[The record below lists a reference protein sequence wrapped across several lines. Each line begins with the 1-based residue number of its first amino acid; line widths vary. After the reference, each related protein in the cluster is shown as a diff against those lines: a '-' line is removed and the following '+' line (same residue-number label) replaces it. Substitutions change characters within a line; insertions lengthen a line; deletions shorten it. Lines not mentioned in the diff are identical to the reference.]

1 MHLDRREGW
10 RVGRLSSPFSFMRGW
25 LLIAS
30 LFLLSTLAAA
40 QHTTVTGQ
48 VIDSNSQIYRSCT
61 GTANFA
67 GQNTTPGAG
76 PYLLGGSVFQTVVP
90 IFCDGAGNFTISLA
104 DNNQIAPTPSQWR
117 FSIQTAIGSFPGPVI
132 SFNCLITITGVSQ
145 TVTAPLTVCATLL
158 PISGITLQTDSV
170 NNTNQG
176 LLNFVDSA
184 TVTWSNPSGGI
195 EQANVVSP
203 GTTCSPLTHNAIV
216 FVNNSGACT
225 TNAALGYNNFT
236 ANYLTVGG
244 NSTTGGVTVR
254 GATSGSA
261 AYSTNL
267 TSTITFLQNQS
278 DLELALDKDNALNPI
293 NYNRIRSGNVSAG
306 NVTNTGFG
314 LEFSGNGDPAGSGS
328 AAGFLVNN
336 ATSTSNTSAGASNSI
351 TAGSASGTTTSPGGS
366 NSITAG
372 NSSGTGTGSSGG
384 SNTIT
389 GGTASGGN
397 NLGGDI
403 TIVGGNGAGSGRGG
417 NINLNVGTGS
427 PNGQVLCSGSPCLIS
442 IQSSSLTTNTGQ
454 AIGASAQTWITKA
467 VTMPSSGCPCRA
479 LVSYAMLFT
488 ATNSGT
494 ATCWVEDGSNTFA
507 TNSALTNTAATHSMG
522 CQATSGTP
530 VNYTNGQVVTFVGRG
545 YTDASGGITVA
556 SGQFGSTQASWLDIL
571 VLTSN

>member
-1 MHLDRREGW
+1 VL
-10 RVGRLSSPFSFMRGW
+10 VG
-25 LLIAS
+25 
-30 LFLLSTLAAA
+30 LLSVSAWA

-61 GTANFA
+61 GSANFA

-104 DNNQIAPTPSQWR
+104 DNNQITPVPSQWR
-117 FSIQTAIGSFPGPVI
+117 FQISTAIGAFPGPTI
-132 SFNCLITITGVSQ
+132 GFNCLITITGATQ
-145 TVTAPLTVCATLL
+145 TVTTALTACATLL

-195 EQANVVSP
+195 EQANVVNP
-203 GTTCSPLTHNAIV
+203 GTVCSPLTHNAIV
-216 FVNNSGACT
+216 FINNSGVCT
-225 TNAALGYNNFT
+225 TNSALGYNNFT
-236 ANYLTVGG
+236 ANYFTVGG

-254 GATSGSA
+254 GSTSGST
-261 AYSTNL
+261 AYSTNT

-278 DLELALDKDNALNPI
+278 DLELALDKDTASSPVF
-293 NYNRIRSGNVSAG
+293 YNRIRSGSVSVG
-306 NVTNTGFG
+306 SPTFTGFG
-314 LEFSGNGDPAGSGS
+314 LEFSGNGDSGGSGS
-328 AAGFLVNN
+328 AAGFVVTN
-336 ATSTSNTSAGASNSI
+336 AASTLNTSAGASNSI

-366 NSITAG
+366 NTITAG
-372 NSSGTGTGSSGG
+372 NSSGTGTASPGG

-389 GGTASGGN
+389 AGTASGGN
-397 NLGGDI
+397 NQGGDI
-403 TIVGGNGAGSGRGG
+403 TLVGGNGVGTGRGG
-417 NINLNVGTGS
+417 NINLNVGTG
-427 PNGQVLCSGSPCLIS
+427 NTAGQVLCSGSPCLIA

-488 ATNSGT
+488 ASNSGT
-494 ATCWVEDGSNTFA
+494 AVCWVEDGTNTFA
-507 TNSALTNTAATHSMG
+507 TNSALTNTASTHSMG
-522 CQATSGTP
+522 CSASSGSPSTYA
-530 VNYTNGQVVTFVGRG
+530 NNAVVTFVGRG

-571 VLTSN
+571 ILESN